1 MAGGSLLFYRVS
13 LCCLPPTLF
22 QVSSI
27 IPPSLPPSIPSLLLS
42 LAGFNNW
49 HTSCKYVCLILMVCT
64 WFWTCVRLDVRSF
77 FSLRFFK
84 ILKIFLVMILCCLK
98 SYCYIFDL
106 YLFVLGRERFLT
118 AYICLKETLFF
129 SFSYISKYCLCFYY
143 KIMKKLYMRTIIGSS
158 GSDCFNYLISTL
170 SL

>member
-1 MAGGSLLFYRVS
+1 MKTPYIVYPLFSSFVHHPAFPASFNPIPATHSAVMLFVWQGSTIGIRRVR
-13 LCCLPPTLF
+13 
-22 QVSSI
+22 
-27 IPPSLPPSIPSLLLS
+27 
-42 LAGFNNW
+42 
-49 HTSCKYVCLILMVCT
+49 YVCLILIVCT
-64 WFWTCVRLDVRSF
+64 WFWTCVRLDVCSF

-84 ILKIFLVMILCCLK
+84 LLKIFLVVMILYCLK
-98 SYCYIFDL
+98 SCCYIFDF

-118 AYICLKETLFF
+118 AYICLKETWFF